1 MRVRLENSPHDGP
14 LDCRPLVRGGEALVC
29 ELPGRPRLVAKLYH
43 APTAGHAAKL
53 AAMLATP
60 PADPMAGT
68 GHVSIAWPL
77 DRVAADDDPGRFLG
91 YVMPR
96 VHGARPVFEFY
107 NPRSRLQLC
116 PLFHYGYLLRTA
128 RNFAAAVRAV
138 HERDYVVGDLNETN
152 TLVNNQALVT
162 LVDTDSF
169 QVPDQG
175 RVYRCPV
182 GKPEYT
188 PPELQQVRFGDF
200 DRGPEHDAFAL
211 AVLIFQLLQQGV
223 HPFAGR
229 YTGAGEPGELARRI
243 ALGQWPYARSRRVP
257 YEPPPLA
264 PPFEALPPPVQ
275 DLMRRC
281 FEGGHARSVLRPT
294 AAQWQEAL
302 AAAEQGLVR
311 CPDNPQ
317 HLGHPELP
325 DCPWCALAR
334 RLGRDPFPGPA
345 GPPVASTSATPAPPP
360 TAPPVSPGPAPQPAP
375 SPLTAAVSF
384 VGLAAE
390 RKRPAPARH
399 RPPRLSYPVPHPAWS
414 ARHPRATLLRRPATR
429 PGAPG
434 RVASVLSW
442 AAGIVLALG
451 ALTSLGWLAANHG
464 LLASAPPRPTAPAPD
479 TKPARGTATDQPP
492 DLHRVKAP

>member
-1 MRVRLENSPHDGP
+1 MHLRLEKSPHDGP
-14 LDCRPLVRGGEALVC
+14 LDGRPLVRGGEALVC

-43 APTAGHAAKL
+43 APTAEHAAKL

-60 PADPMAGT
+60 PADPMAGS
-68 GHVSIAWPL
+68 GHTSIAWPV
-77 DRVAADDDPGRFLG
+77 DRVVDADDPGRFLG
-91 YVMPR
+91 FVMPR
-96 VHGARPVFEFY
+96 VEGARPVFDFY

-128 RNFAAAVRAV
+128 RNLAAAVRAV

-169 QVPDQG
+169 QVPDHG
-175 RVYRCPV
+175 RVHRCPV

-188 PPELQQVRFGDF
+188 PPELQQVRFADF

-264 PPFEALPPPVQ
+264 PPFAALPPPVQ

-281 FEGGHARSVLRPT
+281 FEGGHARSALRPT

-302 AAAEQGLVR
+302 AAAEQRLVR
-311 CPDNPQ
+311 CPSNPQ
-317 HLGHPELP
+317 HLGHPDMP
-325 DCPWCALAR
+325 DCPWCALGR

-345 GPPVASTSATPAPPP
+345 GPPFPAGGPGTQPAPPVP
-360 TAPPVSPGPAPQPAP
+360 PAPPGPQARPAP

-384 VGLAAE
+384 VGLAAD
-390 RKRPAPARH
+390 RRRRAPVLGRPTRV
-399 RPPRLSYPVPHPAWS
+399 SYPVPHPAWPG
-414 ARHPRATLLRRPATR
+414 RHPRATLLRRATT
-429 PGAPG
+429 PSAAPG
-434 RVASVLSW
+434 RTASALSW
-442 AAGIVLALG
+442 LAGLVLALG
-451 ALTSLGWLAANHG
+451 ALTSLGWLAASHG
-464 LLASAPPRPTAPAPD
+464 TPASAPD
-479 TKPARGTATDQPP
+479 TKPAGGSRIDQPP
-492 DLHRVKAP
+492 GINRVKAP

>member
-1 MRVRLENSPHDGP
+1 MRVRLEKSPHDGP

-29 ELPGRPRLVAKLYH
+29 EVPGRPRLVAKLYH
-43 APTAGHAAKL
+43 SPTPQHAAKL
-53 AAMLATP
+53 AAMLGTP
-60 PADPMAGT
+60 PADPMAGS
-68 GHVSIAWPL
+68 GHVSIAWPV
-77 DRVAADDDPGRFLG
+77 DRVADDNDPARFLG

-96 VHGARPVFEFY
+96 VEGARPVFEFY
-107 NPRSRLQLC
+107 NPRSRLRLC

-128 RNFAAAVRAV
+128 RNLAAAVRAV

-152 TLVNNQALVT
+152 TLVSNQALIT

-169 QVPDQG
+169 QVPDHG

-229 YTGAGEPGELARRI
+229 HTGEGEAGELARRI

-264 PPFEALPPPVQ
+264 PPFAALPLPVQ
-275 DLMRRC
+275 ELMRRC
-281 FEGGHARSVLRPT
+281 FEAGHARSALRPT

-302 AAAEQGLVR
+302 AAAEHCLAR
-311 CPDNPQ
+311 CPANPQ
-317 HLGHPELP
+317 HLAHPDLP
-325 DCPWCALAR
+325 DCPWCTLAR

-345 GPPVASTSATPAPPP
+345 SPPAPSGAPEAGP
-360 TAPPVSPGPAPQPAP
+360 APAAPPVPPGPIVQPAP
-375 SPLTAAVSF
+375 SPLTAAVAF
-384 VGLAAE
+384 VGLAAD
-390 RKRPAPARH
+390 RKPPAPARG
-399 RPPRLSYPVPHPAWS
+399 RPTRLSYPVPHPAWAS
-414 ARHPRATLLRRPATR
+414 RHARTTLLRPPTSR
-429 PGAPG
+429 PGTAG
-434 RVASVLSW
+434 RVAAALSW
-442 AAGIVLALG
+442 VAGIVLAVG
-451 ALTSLGWLAANHG
+451 SLTSLGWLAASHG
-464 LLASAPPRPTAPAPD
+464 MLESPPPRPTVRAPAPRQG
-479 TKPARGTATDQPP
+479 TVEQPAG
-492 DLHRVKAP
+492 LNRVKAP

>member
-1 MRVRLENSPHDGP
+1 MRVRLEKHPHDGP

-29 ELPGRPRLVAKLYH
+29 HLPGLSGLVAKLYH
-43 APTAGHAAKL
+43 APGPDHAAKL

-60 PADPMAGT
+60 PADPMAGS
-68 GHVSIAWPL
+68 GHVSIAWPV
-77 DRVAADDDPGRFLG
+77 DRVVAADEPARFVG

-96 VHGARPVFEFY
+96 VEGARPVFEFY
-107 NPRSRLQLC
+107 NPRSRLRLC

-128 RNFAAAVRAV
+128 RNLAAAVRAV
-138 HERDYVVGDLNETN
+138 HDRDYVVGDLNETN
-152 TLVNNQALVT
+152 TLVTNQALVT

-169 QVPDQG
+169 QVPDHG

-188 PPELQQVRFGDF
+188 PPELQQVRFADF

-264 PPFEALPPPVQ
+264 PPFAALPPAVQ
-275 DLMRRC
+275 ELMRRC
-281 FEGGHARSVLRPT
+281 FEGGHARSALRPT

-302 AAAEQGLVR
+302 TAAEQGLAR
-311 CPDNPQ
+311 CPANPR
-317 HLGHPELP
+317 HLSHPQVP

-345 GPPVASTSATPAPPP
+345 APPSAAAGTEAHPAPSATPPPP
-360 TAPPVSPGPAPQPAP
+360 GSSAQPAP
-375 SPLTAAVSF
+375 SPLSAAVAF

-390 RKRPAPARH
+390 RKRPSPARG
-399 RPPRLSYPVPHPAWS
+399 RASRLSYPVPHPAWS
-414 ARHPRATLLRRPATR
+414 GRHPRPTFLRPPISR
-429 PGAPG
+429 PGGPG
-434 RVASVLSW
+434 RAASALSW
-442 AAGIVLALG
+442 LAGLVLAVG
-451 ALTSLGWLAANHG
+451 ALTSLGWLATSHG
-464 LLASAPPRPTAPAPD
+464 MLDSAPPRRSAPD
-479 TKPARGTATDQPP
+479 TPPSRARSADQPAG
-492 DLHRVKAP
+492 LNRVPSP